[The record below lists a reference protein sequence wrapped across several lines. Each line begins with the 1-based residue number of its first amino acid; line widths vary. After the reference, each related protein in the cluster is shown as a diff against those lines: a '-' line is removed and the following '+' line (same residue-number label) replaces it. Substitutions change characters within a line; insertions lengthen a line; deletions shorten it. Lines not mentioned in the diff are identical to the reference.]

1 MNIRTKLTLAFFSV
15 ALIVA
20 LVGYYAVSVSE
31 TALQSG
37 IGEQS
42 VMRAREMLA
51 RIDASIYA
59 RIEQLRAYTEQLAE
73 EPALVASNRKFEELD
88 NIQEH
93 IAEKD
98 RTWQAAGKGRITP
111 FMADLIG
118 SQLSQRLRGE
128 LEQKGFYRLQL
139 GYELFSEVF
148 VTNKYGANVAQ
159 TQKTS
164 DYNQADEVWWQEAK
178 KNGLYVADVE
188 YDRSAGVYST
198 DICIRVDDKAGNVL
212 GVLKAVVNLE
222 AVIYCL
228 KDVDESEP
236 AEFKLL
242 TDDHR
247 IIYSTE
253 GYSIL
258 EPLPGGLPFDPPH
271 RNAPIWMNYFIAEGP
286 APGEGD
292 RLYAFAQS
300 SGFRDYEGF
309 GWVLVVEHDRK
320 AILAQVAM
328 LRNRALGVLLVVTAL
343 AVVSGVLISRSVAN
357 SLKKL
362 TGAAVRIGEGDL
374 SVRVEARS
382 RDEVGQLTRVFN
394 EMAANLQA
402 STDALEQ
409 EVTERR
415 RSEEA
420 LRESEEQFRRFAA
433 ASSYGFGMGDLSGQV
448 IYSNAA
454 TVRIVEEESEET
466 FTSKSFYQFYTPR
479 DAERL
484 REEILPIVLKTGQW
498 VGEIPLLSA
507 RGNLV
512 PVEQN
517 IFLIRDEKGT
527 PRMVGNIIT
536 DITDRKQAE
545 EQRLSLERQVQYA
558 QKLESLGV
566 LAGGI
571 AHDFNNIL
579 MVILGNAD
587 LALDG
592 LSSHAPARENI
603 EEILKASKR
612 AAELARQMLAY
623 SGKGHFVVEPLDL
636 GMLVDE
642 MAHLLEVSI
651 SKKVVLKYNFADNL
665 PAIDGDAT
673 QIRQIIMNLITNA
686 SEAIGDKSGVVA
698 LSTGAMDCD
707 RAYLDDV
714 NEILL
719 AGLDEPL
726 GEGIYVYIEVVDTGC
741 GMDAETIEKIFDP
754 FFTTKFTGR
763 GLGMSAVL
771 GIVRGHHGA
780 IKIHSKLGRGTTF
793 KVLFPAGELPAGGNA
808 IQERDGDTAEAW
820 RGRGTVLIADDEES
834 IRAVGKQ
841 ALCRMGFSVLTA
853 VNGREAIEIFG
864 AHADEIVCVL
874 LDLTMPHMDGEQ
886 AFGELRRIR
895 PDVKVILCSG
905 YNEQDATRH
914 FVGKG
919 LTGFIQ
925 KPYDLSALREKLME
939 ILPGDKT

>member
-1 MNIRTKLTLAFFSV
+1 MNIRTKLTLAFLSV

-20 LVGYYAVSVSE
+20 FVGYYAVSVSE
-31 TALQSG
+31 TALQAG

-42 VMRAREMLA
+42 VVRAREMLA
-51 RIDASIYA
+51 RIDASIYG
-59 RIEQLRAYTEQLAE
+59 RIEQLRAYAEQLAE
-73 EPALVASNRKFEELD
+73 APALIASNKRFGELD
-88 NIQEH
+88 NIQED

-98 RTWQAAGKGRITP
+98 RTWQAAKKDQITP
-111 FMADLIG
+111 FMADLI
-118 SQLSQRLRGE
+118 SNQLSQRIRRE
-128 LEQKGFYRLQL
+128 LEQKEFYRLQL

-148 VTNKYGANVAQ
+148 VTNKYGANAAQ
-159 TQKTS
+159 TQKTT
-164 DYNQADEVWWQEAK
+164 DYYQADEAWWQEAE

-188 YDRSAGVYST
+188 YDRSAEVYST
-198 DICIRVDDKAGNVL
+198 DICVRVEDKGGNFL

-222 AVIYCL
+222 AVISSL
-228 KDVDESEP
+228 KEADESEP

-242 TDDHR
+242 TADNKV
-247 IIYSTE
+247 IYATK
-253 GYSIL
+253 GYPVL

-271 RNAPIWMNYFIAEGP
+271 RNAPNWMNYFIAKGDT
-286 APGEGD
+286 PGQGEQ
-292 RLYAFAQS
+292 LYAFARS
-300 SGFRDYEGF
+300 SGFRDHGGL
-309 GWVLVVEHDRK
+309 GWVLLVEHDRK
-320 AILAQVAM
+320 AILAPVAT
-328 LRNRALGVLLVVTAL
+328 LRNRVLGVLLAVTAL
-343 AVVSGVLISRSVAN
+343 AVILGILISGSVAN

-374 SVRVEARS
+374 SARVEARS

-394 EMAANLQA
+394 KMAANLQA
-402 STDALEQ
+402 STDALER
-409 EVTERR
+409 EVTDRR
-415 RSEEA
+415 RSEGA

-433 ASSYGFGMGDLSGQV
+433 ASSYGFAIGELGGQL
-448 IYSNAA
+448 IYANAA
-454 TVRIVEEESEET
+454 TIRILEEESEES
-466 FTSKSFYQFYTPR
+466 FTSKTFYQFYTPR

-484 REEILPIVLKTGQW
+484 RQEILPIVVEKGQW
-498 VGEIPLLSA
+498 VGETPLLSA
-507 RGNLV
+507 KGNLV
-512 PVEQN
+512 PTEQN

-536 DITDRKQAE
+536 DITDRKRAE
-545 EQRLSLERQVQYA
+545 AQRLSLERQVQYA
-558 QKLESLGV
+558 QKLESLGI

-579 MVILGNAD
+579 MAILGNAD

-603 EEILKASKR
+603 REILKASKR

-623 SGKGHFVVEPLDL
+623 SGKGRFVVEPLDL
-636 GMLVDE
+636 GKLVDE

-651 SKKVVLKYNFADNL
+651 SKKVVLRYNFADNL

-673 QIRQIIMNLITNA
+673 QIRQIIMNLIINA
-686 SEAIGDKSGVVA
+686 SEAIGPKSGVVA

-707 RAYLDDV
+707 RACLDDV

-719 AGLDEPL
+719 ASLDEPL
-726 GEGIYVYIEVVDTGC
+726 PEGLYVYIEVADTGC

-780 IKIHSKLGRGTTF
+780 IRIHSELGKGTTF
-793 KVLFPAGELPAGGNA
+793 KVLFPASELPANGDA
-808 IQERDGDTAEAW
+808 TQKRDVDEAKAW
-820 RGRGTVLIADDEES
+820 RGRGTVLVVDDEES
-834 IRAVGKQ
+834 IRATVKQ
-841 ALCRMGFSVLTA
+841 ALSRMGFSVLTA
-853 VNGREAIEIFG
+853 VDGREAVEVFRTR
-864 AHADEIVCVL
+864 ADEIVCVL

-886 AFGELRRIR
+886 AFGELRGIR
-895 PDVKVILCSG
+895 SDVKVILCSG

-919 LTGFIQ
+919 LAGFIQ
-925 KPYDLSALREKLME
+925 KPYDLLALREKLME
-939 ILPGDKT
+939 ILSDDKA

>member
-1 MNIRTKLTLAFFSV
+1 MNIRTKLTLAFLIV
-15 ALIVA
+15 ALLVA
-20 LVGYYAVSVSE
+20 LVGYYAISVSE
-31 TALQSG
+31 TALQAG

-51 RIDASIYA
+51 RIDASIYG
-59 RIEQLRAYTEQLAE
+59 RIEQLRAYAERLAE
-73 EPALVASNRKFEELD
+73 APELIASNKRFEGLD
-88 NIQEH
+88 NIQGY

-98 RTWQAAGKGRITP
+98 RIWQAAEKDRITP
-111 FMADLIG
+111 FMADLI
-118 SQLSQRLRGE
+118 SRRLSQGIKRE
-128 LEQKGFYRLQL
+128 LEQKAFYRWQL

-164 DYNQADEVWWQEAK
+164 DYYQADEAWWQEAK

-188 YDRSAGVYST
+188 YDRSAEVYST
-198 DICIRVDDKAGNVL
+198 DICVRIDDKEGNVL

-222 AVIYCL
+222 AVISCL
-228 KDVDESEP
+228 KDADELEP

-271 RNAPIWMNYFIAEGP
+271 RNAPNWMNYFIAEGDT
-286 APGEGD
+286 PGEGD
-292 RLYAFAQS
+292 RLCAFAHS
-300 SGFRDYEGF
+300 SGFRDYGGL
-309 GWVLVVEHDRK
+309 GWVLLVEHDRK
-320 AILAQVAM
+320 AILAPVAT
-328 LRNRALGVLLVVTAL
+328 LRNRALGVLLAVTSL
-343 AVVSGVLISRSVAN
+343 AVVSGILISMSVTN

-362 TGAAVRIGEGDL
+362 TGAAVRVGEGDL
-374 SVRVEARS
+374 SVRVETRS

-394 EMAANLQA
+394 EMTANLQA
-402 STDALEQ
+402 STDALER
-409 EVTERR
+409 EVTDRKRAEEAMLSEKLL
-415 RSEEA
+415 SEEYINSLPGLFYVFDEQRFVRWNSEWERVTGYSDEELA
-420 LRESEEQFRRFAA
+420 GRYGTDFFEGEDRMLIQERMLKVFREGFAGAEAELVTKDGRRIPYYFT
-433 ASSYGFGMGDLSGQV
+433 GVRKIFGGKDHL
-448 IYSNAA
+448 
-454 TVRIVEEESEET
+454 
-466 FTSKSFYQFYTPR
+466 
-479 DAERL
+479 
-484 REEILPIVLKTGQW
+484 
-498 VGEIPLLSA
+498 VGLGI
-507 RGNLV
+507 
-512 PVEQN
+512 
-517 IFLIRDEKGT
+517 
-527 PRMVGNIIT
+527 
-536 DITDRKQAE
+536 DITDRKRAE
-545 EQRLSLERQVQYA
+545 AQRLSLERQVQYA

-579 MVILGNAD
+579 MTILGNAD
-587 LALDG
+587 LAMDG
-592 LSSHAPARENI
+592 LSSHAPTCENI
-603 EEILKASKR
+603 KEIQKASKR

-623 SGKGHFVVEPLDL
+623 SGKGRFVVEPLDL

-651 SKKVVLKYNFADNL
+651 SKKAVLKYNFADNL
-665 PAIDGDAT
+665 PAINGDAT

-780 IKIHSKLGRGTTF
+780 IKIHSELGRGTTF
-793 KVLFPAGELPAGGNA
+793 KVLFPAGELPAGGDA
-808 IQERDGDTAEAW
+808 IQERDADAAEAW

-841 ALCRMGFSVLTA
+841 ALCSMGFSVLTA
-853 VNGREAIEIFG
+853 ADGREAIEIFG
-864 AHADEIVCVL
+864 ARADEIVCVL

-895 PDVKVILCSG
+895 PDIQVILCSG
-905 YNEQDATRH
+905 YNEQDATQH

-919 LTGFIQ
+919 LAGFIQ
-925 KPYDLSALREKLME
+925 KPYDLSALRGKLME
-939 ILPGDKT
+939 VLTDDEA